1 MNRRQKGK
9 KNSDRVSRVN
19 MKIKTKLTLLL
30 LISFIVVTI
39 VFVAII
45 HHFLL
50 ENQRSNLKAWQNEL
64 SGKNAPSLEEIGNTN
79 TRLRFLEQKNEKSI
93 RTVMLVTFLIIILG
107 VSFIIGAVLLFAK
120 KMIFKPLES
129 LSESIDRVAKGEL
142 LHRMEVRSDDEIGSL
157 TQSFNRMTEDLNRS
171 VNEIKA
177 INIKLDNN
185 SRELTSRVERRT
197 RELSD
202 AVERLKRENEERK
215 QVENELREARLEAE
229 SSNLAKSQFLANMSH
244 EIRTPMNAI
253 IGMSELV
260 LDTELTLEQEEYITT
275 LKISAES
282 LLGLLNDIL
291 DLSKIEVGKLDIEP
305 IDFHFRECLAE
316 IAKNLFIHTQRKE
329 IELIYDIDLDI
340 PGILTGD
347 PSRLRQILT
356 NLIGNAVKFTEKGII
371 LLKADIHERQ
381 PGDRDT
387 SDQLLLHFSISDTG
401 IGIAEDKQRLIFEKF
416 TQSDNSITRRFGGS
430 GLGLSISMQL
440 VQLMG
445 GEIWVQS
452 PGALEN
458 MKIGSPGSTFHF
470 ILSFGLPPQEV
481 ESLGKPVDLRMLK
494 GIPVLVVDDNPI
506 NRKIFKEMLHGW
518 KLKPVLVD
526 DGQKALEVLKNA
538 AIENRKFKLILM
550 DIQMPEMDG
559 FETVKQIREDETIRD
574 SIVIVLTSAGVKGDG
589 KRCRD
594 LGIAAYL
601 RKPVPSSEL
610 LETLLMVMGNGI
622 RKKDEP
628 KLITRYSL
636 RETRKKINILV
647 AEDNLINQKL
657 ILRIL
662 EKRGYLM
669 DIANNGKE
677 AVDKVFHQHYDLVL
691 MDIQMPEMDG
701 LEATHLIR
709 SKEKETRST
718 QTPIV
723 ALTAHAMKGDRER
736 FLQAG
741 MNSYISKPIKQAEL
755 METIEKLVYEKQ
767 E

>member
-1 MNRRQKGK
+1 MRL
-9 KNSDRVSRVN
+9 
-19 MKIKTKLTLLL
+19 KTKLFLLVLCSILIVTVVFATLSGYLFLESQSRNLSAFKEELL
-30 LISFIVVTI
+30 KVKSQSPVGMDVIEKQLQLLERTYERNARPVWVVTI
-39 VFVAII
+39 FII
-45 HHFLL
+45 FL
-50 ENQRSNLKAWQNEL
+50 
-64 SGKNAPSLEEIGNTN
+64 G
-79 TRLRFLEQKNEKSI
+79 
-93 RTVMLVTFLIIILG
+93 VTFIVATVLIF
-107 VSFIIGAVLLFAK
+107 SQ
-120 KMIFKPLES
+120 KMIFKPLEI
-129 LSESIDRVAKGEL
+129 LTESIDRVAQGDL
-142 LHRMEVRSDDEIGSL
+142 LHRVEVRSDDEIGRLS
-157 TQSFNRMTEDLNRS
+157 QSFNRMTEDLNQS

-185 SRELTSRVERRT
+185 TRELASRVERRT
-197 RELSD
+197 RELSE

-275 LKISAES
+275 LKTSAES

-305 IDFHFRECLAE
+305 IDFHIRECLAE

-340 PGILTGD
+340 PNILTGD
-347 PSRLRQILT
+347 PSRLRQILN
-356 NLIGNAVKFTEKGII
+356 NLIGNAIKFTDQGII
-371 LLKADIHERQ
+371 LLKVNMEERT
-381 PGDRDT
+381 PAEMISTDE
-387 SDQLLLHFSISDTG
+387 LILHFSISDTG
-401 IGIAEDKQRLIFEKF
+401 IGIPEDKQKLIFEKF

-445 GEIWVQS
+445 GNIWVQS
-452 PGALEN
+452 PGELAN
-458 MKIGSPGSTFHF
+458 KKTGIHGSTFH
-470 ILSFGLPPQEV
+470 ISLSFGIPAQEV
-481 ESLGKPVDLRMLK
+481 KSMNPPTDLRMLR

-506 NRKIFKEMLHGW
+506 NRKIFKEMLSGW
-518 KLKPVLVD
+518 KLNPQLVD
-526 DGQKALEVLKNA
+526 NGKKALQLLRKA
-538 AIENRKFKLILM
+538 AAENRPFKLILM

-559 FETVKQIREDETIRD
+559 FETVRRIRKDEILKD
-574 SIVIVLTSAGVKGDG
+574 SIVVVLTSAGLKGDG
-589 KRCRD
+589 KRCRE
-594 LGIAAYL
+594 LSIAAYL

-610 LETLLMVMGNGI
+610 LETLLMVMGNGV
-622 RKKDEP
+622 RKKEDS

-636 RETRKKINILV
+636 RETRKKINVLV
-647 AEDNLINQKL
+647 AEDNVINQKL

-662 EKRGYLM
+662 EKRGYLV
-669 DIANNGKE
+669 DVANNGKE
-677 AVDKVFHQHYDLVL
+677 VVEKVYHQNYDLVL

-701 LEATHLIR
+701 LEATLLIR
-709 SKEKETRST
+709 SGEQESGCRK
-718 QTPIV
+718 TPII
-723 ALTAHAMKGDRER
+723 ALTAHAMKGDKER

-755 METIEKLVYEKQ
+755 MDAIERLVYEKPG
-767 E
+767 